1 MAELV
6 ENSNI
11 LWLLARV
18 EHPVGGLPAVV
29 AAVVGAALLF
39 AGEPAVAADKDSKEQ
54 VDCNSAF

>member
-6 ENSNI
+6 ESSNI
-11 LWLLARV
+11 SWLLARV
-18 EHPVGGLPAVV
+18 EHLGVVSAVV

-39 AGEPAVAADKDSKEQ
+39 AAEPAVAADKDSKGQ